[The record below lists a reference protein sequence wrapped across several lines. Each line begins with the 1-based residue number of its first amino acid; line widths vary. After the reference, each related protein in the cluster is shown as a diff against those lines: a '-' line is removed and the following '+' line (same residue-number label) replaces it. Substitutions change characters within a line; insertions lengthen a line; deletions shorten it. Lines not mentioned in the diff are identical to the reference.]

1 MSEEINLGTEK
12 QATNEN
18 NPLEPKVQP
27 RTQPGT
33 NQNGQPSQ
41 PSPDETS
48 QSRARAVADKHEIP
62 AQFVDTEFEV
72 PTDFIDLPSGGLF
85 YPNGKNRVEVKY
97 LTAED
102 ENILTSS
109 DLIKS
114 GKVLDVLLQN
124 ALIDKEITPDEMLT
138 GDRNAVL
145 INLRITGY
153 GDEYETKTTCPSCS
167 EVNNKSILLS
177 SLGIRDMADNPDSE
191 GMFSVMLPKCKA
203 NVRFRL
209 LTGAD
214 ETRLQKVNE
223 SGKKTMKGKF
233 KVATVLTE
241 RYLLQIMEV
250 NGNRDKTYIKKFIG
264 VMPIAD
270 SFFFRE
276 YLKEIEPGIDL
287 NYGFDCDNCGH
298 HYSQDVPITAK
309 LFWPNA
315 NV

>member
-1 MSEEINLGTEK
+1 ME
-12 QATNEN
+12 EN
-18 NPLEPKVQP
+18 NPLEPTVQS
-27 RTQPGT
+27 RTR
-33 NQNGQPSQ
+33 PSQ
-41 PSPDETS
+41 EQQAQNVQDNTS
-48 QSRARAVADKHEIP
+48 QSRAQSVAEKHDIP
-62 AQFVDTEFEV
+62 SQFIDTEFEV
-72 PTDFIDLPSGGLF
+72 PTDYIDLPSEGIF
-85 YPNGKNRVEVKY
+85 YPNGKKTVEVKY

-102 ENILTSS
+102 ENILTST

-124 ALIDKEITPDEMLT
+124 ALIDKDITAAEMLT

-153 GDEYETKTTCPSCS
+153 GDEYETKTTCPNCS
-167 EVNNKSILLS
+167 EVNENSILLS
-177 SLGIRDMADNPDSE
+177 SLSNREVFDKPDSE
-191 GMFSVMLPKCKA
+191 GLFSVMLPKSKA
-203 NVRFRL
+203 NIRFRL
-209 LTGAD
+209 LNGAD
-214 ETRLQKVNE
+214 EARLQKINE
-223 SGKKTMKGKF
+223 TGKKTVKGRL

-241 RYLLQIMEV
+241 RYLLQIMDV

-276 YLKEIEPGIDL
+276 YLKDMEPGIDL
-287 NYGFDCDNCGH
+287 NHDFECNNCGTP
-298 HYSQDVPITAK
+298 YRQEIPITAK

>member
-1 MSEEINLGTEK
+1 ME
-12 QATNEN
+12 EN
-18 NPLEPKVQP
+18 NPLEPTVQS
-27 RTQPGT
+27 RTR
-33 NQNGQPSQ
+33 PSQ
-41 PSPDETS
+41 QQEGQNVQDNTS
-48 QSRARAVADKHEIP
+48 QSRAQAVAEKHDIP
-62 AQFVDTEFEV
+62 AQFIDTEFEV
-72 PTDFIDLPSGGLF
+72 PTDYIDLPSGGLF
-85 YPNGKNRVEVKY
+85 YPSGKKTVEVKY

-102 ENILTSS
+102 ENILTST

-124 ALIDKEITPDEMLT
+124 ALIDKDITADEMLT

-167 EVNNKSILLS
+167 EVNEKSILLS
-177 SLGIRDMADNPDSE
+177 SLSNREVFDKPDSE
-191 GMFSVMLPKCKA
+191 GLFSVMLPKSKA
-203 NVRFRL
+203 NIRFRL
-209 LTGAD
+209 LNGAD
-214 ETRLQKVNE
+214 ENRLQKINE
-223 SGKKTMKGKF
+223 TGKKTVKGRL
-233 KVATVLTE
+233 KVATILTE
-241 RYLLQIMEV
+241 RYLLQIMDV

-276 YLKEIEPGIDL
+276 YLKDMEPGIDL
-287 NYGFDCDNCGH
+287 NHDFECNNCGTP
-298 HYSQDVPITAK
+298 YRQEVPITAK